1 MVVDATAAIFETM
14 LIHTPGQADPTFAAV
29 MEHLPS
35 NVARP
40 LYNPEMKLGENWPAS
55 AVAQAAMLKKLYES
69 GVQLVPGSDHMAA
82 FTVHRE
88 LEVYAEAGIPA
99 AAVLK
104 MATLD
109 SARVV
114 GVDKLTGSIAVGKAS
129 DMVLVEGNPFE
140 DISAVRRA
148 TLVMKGDTLYRP
160 EELYPAVGVKPFLPS
175 EKL

>member
-1 MVVDATAAIFETM
+1 
-14 LIHTPGQADPTFAAV
+14 
-29 MEHLPS
+29 
-35 NVARP
+35 
-40 LYNPEMKLGENWPAS
+40 
-55 AVAQAAMLKKLYES
+55 MLKKLYDS

-88 LEVYAEAGIPA
+88 LEVYSEAGIPA

-109 SARVV
+109 SARIV
-114 GVDKLTGSIAVGKAS
+114 GVDEHTGSIAVGKAS
-129 DMVLVEGNPFE
+129 DLVLIDGNPFE

-175 EKL
+175 EDL